1 MPDELPIPMAMPVF
15 NANYY
20 PVVTQPAQEIRFQ
33 TVEHPI
39 SVHWTESESENED
52 SGSDFEQN
60 EDQGFTENP
69 DFTENDP
76 RAGRRHVR
84 QQNAEISLL
93 RISIHN
99 REEINL

>member
-1 MPDELPIPMAMPVF
+1 MAMPVF
-15 NANYY
+15 NENYY

-33 TVEHPI
+33 PVEHPI

-60 EDQGFTENP
+60 EDQDFTENP
-69 DFTENDP
+69 DFPENDP
-76 RAGRRHVR
+76 NGPAAAGRAGRRHVR

>member
-1 MPDELPIPMAMPVF
+1 MAMPVF
-15 NANYY
+15 NENYY

-33 TVEHPI
+33 TFEHPMI
-39 SVHWTESESENED
+39 NWTESESENED
-52 SGSDFEQN
+52 SGPDFEQN
-60 EDQGFTENP
+60 EDQDFTENP
-69 DFTENDP
+69 DFPENDP
-76 RAGRRHVR
+76 NGPAAAGRAGKRHVR